1 MCVFSSFRTAGTL
14 STQPRIKTSAILKDA
29 RVKVKRKHTRY
40 ICTAI
45 SGMYDIPYERR
56 QEVRQM
62 IMKRLKPFS
71 TYEDWLVRRHGAFAA
86 SKGIHR
92 RSEGGAGREGR
103 LQWLDSMIKEFEAKG
118 D

>member
-1 MCVFSSFRTAGTL
+1 MCTGITRMLRSTETFRA
-14 STQPRIKTSAILKDA
+14 KTSAILKEA
-29 RVKVKRKHTRY
+29 RRSLKQKHTRY

-45 SGMYDIPYERR
+45 SGMHDLPWERR

-62 IMKRLKPFS
+62 IMKRLKPFP
-71 TYEDWLVRRHGAFAA
+71 TYEDWLARRHPDFAA
-86 SKGIHR
+86 SKGINR